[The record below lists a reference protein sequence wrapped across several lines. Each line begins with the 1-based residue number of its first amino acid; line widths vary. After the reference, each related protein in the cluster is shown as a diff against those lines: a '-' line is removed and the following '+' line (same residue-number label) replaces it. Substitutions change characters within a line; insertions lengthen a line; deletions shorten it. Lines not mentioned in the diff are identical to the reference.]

1 MEVEGGFSGAVSSA
15 RYHPRRPVVVIAVA
29 VVLYLFVYFLFY
41 LWCPRMLFRCILT
54 LVKGAIV
61 RREKP
66 ANVSCFLSHRWVCNE
81 GSTSRLSGSA
91 DEVLCTVCV

>member
-1 MEVEGGFSGAVSSA
+1 MKVEGGFSGAVSSA

-29 VVLYLFVYFLFY
+29 VVLYLFVYFLF
-41 LWCPRMLFRCILT
+41 LWCPRLLFRCILT

-91 DEVLCTVCV
+91 DEALCTVCV